1 MKKLVIILAVFLL
14 FFSAFEAKA
23 QIVYQPFMGGSS
35 SSQSMGQS
43 QRLRATAYCL
53 LSNGQ
58 YAKMSIV
65 VEQRQNSLFV
75 VQYYQAPQSMVY
87 GSNGG
92 WVNIYPTNVQ
102 RCYPDLSS
110 NPLERSFMFKANIN
124 GRVYYFDI

>member
-1 MKKLVIILAVFLL
+1 MKQLVTFLAAFLL

-23 QIVYQPFMGGSS
+23 QIVYQPFMGGGSS
-35 SSQSMGQS
+35 TQSIGQS
-43 QRLRATAYCL
+43 QRLRATAYCI

-58 YAKMSIV
+58 YAKMPIV
-65 VEQRQNSLFV
+65 VEQRQNGLFV

-110 NPLERSFMFKANIN
+110 NPLERSFMFKASIN
-124 GRVYYFDI
+124 GRMFYFDL